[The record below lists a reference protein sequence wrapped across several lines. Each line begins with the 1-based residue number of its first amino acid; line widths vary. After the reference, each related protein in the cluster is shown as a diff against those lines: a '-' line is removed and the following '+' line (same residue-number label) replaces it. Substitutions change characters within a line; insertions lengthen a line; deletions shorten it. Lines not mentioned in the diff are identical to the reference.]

1 MKLHIRVAY
10 TLAVILSFRIAL
22 LGQGPSTIFDK
33 EPACHTLQPASA
45 GGPLPKNP
53 DVLVLRYFSYGN
65 YEVAY
70 RGKVL
75 LLDAF
80 YDNSRSPIAE
90 PTGLKASDITRV
102 DGIFIGHTHLD
113 HYED

>member
-1 MKLHIRVAY
+1 MQQILLR
-10 TLAVILSFRIAL
+10 TLLTAL
-22 LGQGPSTIFDK
+22 LCAACPPSAQPAQFEE
-33 EPACHTLQPASA
+33 EPACQTLQPASA
-45 GGPLPKNP
+45 GGPLPKSA

-80 YDNSRSPIAE
+80 MTTPAPRWQRQW
-90 PTGLKASDITRV
+90 G
-102 DGIFIGHTHLD
+102 
-113 HYED
+113 